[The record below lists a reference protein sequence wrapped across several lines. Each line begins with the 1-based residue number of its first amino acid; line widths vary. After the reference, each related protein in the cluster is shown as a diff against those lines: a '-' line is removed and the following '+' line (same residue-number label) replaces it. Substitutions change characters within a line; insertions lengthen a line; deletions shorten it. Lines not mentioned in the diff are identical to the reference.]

1 MSGDKLFYN
10 EYEHFYEMAEHSDAF
25 RYFCKDAF
33 GDDFSQDGFSDIK
46 QIDRI
51 VEHIPTGRE
60 SHMLDV
66 GCGNGKMLGY
76 LQKRTNAYIHGFD
89 YSANAIN
96 TARKLFRTNA
106 EFRIGSIGEIDYP
119 SEQFDVIT
127 SMDTMYFAPD
137 MEKFLLQA
145 IGWLKKSGV
154 FFICYQEGDVMPKTD
169 NKDTTVLARALQ
181 KNGIP
186 YEVEDITKETYDL
199 LRKKRETALLYQ
211 KAFRE
216 EGSTEWF
223 DMLMAQTDCATES
236 FNLFAK
242 KMARYIYT
250 VRKR

>member
-51 VEHIPTGRE
+51 VEHIPTGWE

-119 SEQFDVIT
+119 PEQFDVIT
-127 SMDTMYFAPD
+127 SMDTLYFAPD
-137 MEKFLLQA
+137 MEKFLL
-145 IGWLKKSGV
+145 
-154 FFICYQEGDVMPKTD
+154 
-169 NKDTTVLARALQ
+169 
-181 KNGIP
+181 
-186 YEVEDITKETYDL
+186 
-199 LRKKRETALLYQ
+199 
-211 KAFRE
+211 
-216 EGSTEWF
+216 
-223 DMLMAQTDCATES
+223 
-236 FNLFAK
+236 
-242 KMARYIYT
+242 
-250 VRKR
+250 